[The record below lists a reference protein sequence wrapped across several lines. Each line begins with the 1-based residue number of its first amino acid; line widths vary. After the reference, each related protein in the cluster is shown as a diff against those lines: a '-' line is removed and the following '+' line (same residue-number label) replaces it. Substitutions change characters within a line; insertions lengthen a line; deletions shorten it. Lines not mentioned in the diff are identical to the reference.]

1 MDDRFES
8 PTEQE
13 LDMGI
18 FRKTKR
24 DPEPSA
30 EQQPTASQAQTEQEA
45 KRRRRRRRL
54 LGGAYTGGWSG
65 S

>member
-1 MDDRFES
+1 
-8 PTEQE
+8 
-13 LDMGI
+13 MGI

-24 DPEPSA
+24 DPDDTNKEQAPEPTRS
-30 EQQPTASQAQTEQEA
+30 EEEA

-54 LGGAYTGGWSG
+54 LGGAYTGGWGG

>member
-1 MDDRFES
+1 
-8 PTEQE
+8 
-13 LDMGI
+13 MGI

-24 DPEPSA
+24 DREDTAKEQATEPTRSD
-30 EQQPTASQAQTEQEA
+30 EEA

-54 LGGAYTGGWSG
+54 LGGAYTGGWGG

>member
-1 MDDRFES
+1 
-8 PTEQE
+8 
-13 LDMGI
+13 MGL

-24 DPEPSA
+24 DPEPPA
-30 EQQPTASQAQTEQEA
+30 EQPATTQPQPDQEA
-45 KRRRRRRRL
+45 KRRRRRRL

>member
-1 MDDRFES
+1 
-8 PTEQE
+8 
-13 LDMGI
+13 MGI

-24 DPEPSA
+24 DPEPA
-30 EQQPTASQAQTEQEA
+30 TEQQPTASQPHTDQEA
-45 KRRRRRRRL
+45 KRRRRRRL

>member
-1 MDDRFES
+1 
-8 PTEQE
+8 
-13 LDMGI
+13 MGI

-24 DPEPSA
+24 DPDDRTDAQASEPPPPDK
-30 EQQPTASQAQTEQEA
+30 QK
-45 KRRRRRRRL
+45 KRRRTRRRL

>member
-1 MDDRFES
+1 
-8 PTEQE
+8 
-13 LDMGI
+13 MGI